1 MASQCPGNCRKMW
14 VQRFAMM
21 LRWGV
26 IIVCSL
32 YFCIPAFATLIWLG
46 ATHSFVVFS
55 IMPML
60 VQILLLLGVKNKT
73 PKPLFIYYMIFFAV
87 LAISHVYAECLIDLG
102 QDVCG
107 RSYNSFWSSLFVLS
121 TFPAISAIQ
130 YIVLFKLDK
139 KIEEGR

>member
-1 MASQCPGNCRKMW
+1 
-14 VQRFAMM
+14 
-21 LRWGV
+21 
-26 IIVCSL
+26 
-32 YFCIPAFATLIWLG
+32 
-46 ATHSFVVFS
+46 
-55 IMPML
+55 ML